1 MSVNEDIMFANKI
14 INGKVKEK
22 IKIFHNNSSVY
33 KFTNENISSYYD
45 LLNLKDKNILTV
57 CSSGDHVLEAI
68 LKDVKKVDCF
78 DISIFTKYFMNL
90 KLASV
95 LTLDYIEFF
104 NYLLN
109 KTNIRIFAY
118 EIYIKIRPVLK
129 QIDFDSLI
137 FWDNLYSNKRGF
149 EIFASNLFMHIYIDI
164 SIFQEQKTSYLNKEQ
179 YYVLKQKLEKYLSLN
194 NKINFEQLDIKALSK
209 KYKEQYDLIFLSNI
223 ASYMEDIYRTNPETK
238 FYNLITKE
246 MKNLLT
252 KNGLIGV
259 AYLYSNVTLKDFVN
273 DCLKNSNFDIVT
285 CDSLYKDQKSYVLT
299 YKN

>member
-164 SIFQEQKTSYLNKEQ
+164 SI
-179 YYVLKQKLEKYLSLN
+179 LK
-194 NKINFEQLDIKALSK
+194 
-209 KYKEQYDLIFLSNI
+209 
-223 ASYMEDIYRTNPETK
+223 
-238 FYNLITKE
+238 
-246 MKNLLT
+246 
-252 KNGLIGV
+252 
-259 AYLYSNVTLKDFVN
+259 
-273 DCLKNSNFDIVT
+273 
-285 CDSLYKDQKSYVLT
+285 
-299 YKN
+299 